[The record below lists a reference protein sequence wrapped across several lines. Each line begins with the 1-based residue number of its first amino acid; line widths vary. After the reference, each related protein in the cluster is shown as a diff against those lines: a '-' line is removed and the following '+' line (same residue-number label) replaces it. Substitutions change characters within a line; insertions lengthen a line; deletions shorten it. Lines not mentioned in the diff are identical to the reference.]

1 MDAIIENFFNAGAA
15 RTSLP
20 LLWVGLIALVKLV
33 VVAGLCSL
41 VVGVVLLRIGLS
53 QRNWLGKANTW
64 FVDTIRAVPPLVLL
78 VVVYYLTPPIGG
90 YSIDAFQ
97 AAVIV
102 FAVIQ
107 GAYVAEILRGG
118 LAAVSQGQYEAG
130 SALGL
135 TPLKVARLVIAPQL
149 LRVVI
154 PPMTSQA
161 TMLVRDASLTFFIGY
176 GEVVV
181 RAHQAVTLTA
191 NSTPYTM
198 ALGIYFV
205 ILVVLQ
211 YISRRLERPQG
222 SGRKSVNVPATVGT
236 RV

>member
-1 MDAIIENFFNAGAA
+1 MDAIIENFFNVDVA
-15 RTSLP
+15 RTSIP
-20 LLWVGLIALVKLV
+20 LLWVGVIALIKLV
-33 VVAGLCSL
+33 VVSGVCAL
-41 VVGVVLLRIGLS
+41 VVGVVLLRISLS
-53 QRNWLGKANTW
+53 PRAWVSKSQEW
-64 FVDTIRAVPPLVLL
+64 FVDTVRALPPLVLL
-78 VVVYYLTPPIGG
+78 VVVYYLTPPIGT
-90 YSIDAFQ
+90 YSLDAFQ

-135 TPLKVARLVIAPQL
+135 TPTKVARFVIAPQV

-181 RAHQAVTLTA
+181 RAHQAVTLTS

-205 ILVVLQ
+205 VLLVLQ
-211 YISRRLERPQG
+211 YISRRLEKRQG
-222 SGRKSVNVPATVGT
+222 SGRKSVNVTATIGAPV
-236 RV
+236 